1 MRGVNIFQSKKPHKK
16 VGKDQLSPGGCSSL
30 INNGVED
37 MSTDVYVGVLL
48 ELHEEDGSSIV
59 DGGHL
64 PHLVQIE
71 RVTTPPYLC
80 RYCPL

>member
-16 VGKDQLSPGGCSSL
+16 VGKDQLSLEGCSSL

-59 DGGHL
+59 DGGQL
-64 PHLVQIE
+64 PHWVQIE
-71 RVTTPPYLC
+71 RVTTPPHLC

>member
-1 MRGVNIFQSKKPHKK
+1 MRDVNTFQSKNPHKK
-16 VGKDQLSPGGCSSL
+16 AGKDQLGPGGCSSL

-64 PHLVQIE
+64 PHLLQIE